1 MAATTIGA
9 ELAVMHVVSAM
20 TVAAVVVDGL
30 DFRKRAPVTLGTG
43 DVGVTAH
50 QREIRLNVV
59 VEIPRLPADRVMAR
73 VTALVEIAIV
83 VVVLE
88 MARDAGAVGIGER
101 LVFMALAAFLV
112 AMLAQ

>member
-20 TVAAVVVDGL
+20 TVSAVVVDSL
-30 DFRKRAPVTLGTG
+30 DLQKRAPVTLCTG
-43 DVGVTAH
+43 DAGVSAH

-59 VEIPRLPADRVMAR
+59 VERPRRPADRVMAR
-73 VTALVEIAIV
+73 VAALVEIAVV

-88 MARDAGAVGIGER
+88 MTCDAGAVGIGEC
-101 LVFMALAAFLV
+101 LVFDRR
-112 AMLAQ
+112 